1 MAELVYLIVA
11 AFLLFNKVWS
21 PQYSLWLVVPAA
33 LALPRWRLVFSW
45 ALVDA
50 LVWPLLM
57 WHMLGTDN
65 KGIPH
70 ELLDVAIISRDAL
83 IIAMAVLVI
92 RQMCGKTTD
101 KVRDAHAGRDPLA
114 GAFA

>member
-1 MAELVYLIVA
+1 MPLYG
-11 AFLLFNKVWS
+11 
-21 PQYSLWLVVPAA
+21 PYSC
-33 LALPRWRLVFSW
+33 
-45 ALVDA
+45 
-50 LVWPLLM
+50 
-57 WHMLGTDN
+57 GTCWEHN